1 MVIREQRFTRE
12 DLDALYDQPENAEKR
27 FELLDGEIIE
37 VPPASPLHNWVVTRL
52 VLFLMNFVEPRQM
65 GFVFSDGVSYTL
77 PNGDVL
83 IPDVSFVSKARQD
96 WPLPDAFQF
105 APDLAVEVA
114 SPSNWER
121 QLLGKAESYLESGAK
136 IVWIV
141 YPDRQVTYICRRS
154 DDGSLNLRKVDAA
167 GALDSGDLLPGFVLP
182 LRDIFPPQPS
192 REEA

>member
-1 MVIREQRFTRE
+1 MAIREQRFTRE
-12 DLDALYDQPENAEKR
+12 DLSALYDQPENAQKR

-37 VPPASPLHNWVVTRL
+37 APPARPRHQWIIAHIMFVMLKY
-52 VLFLMNFVEPRQM
+52 VEPRQM

-83 IPDVSFVSKARQD
+83 IPNASFVSRERQG

-114 SPSNWER
+114 SPGSWER
-121 QLLGKAESYLESGAK
+121 QLLGKAESYLESGTK

-141 YPDRQVTYICRRS
+141 YPDRQMASICRRS

-167 GALDSGDLLPGFVLP
+167 GALDGDDLLPGFTLP
-182 LRDIFPPQPS
+182 LRDIFPPQPPQ
-192 REEA
+192 APA